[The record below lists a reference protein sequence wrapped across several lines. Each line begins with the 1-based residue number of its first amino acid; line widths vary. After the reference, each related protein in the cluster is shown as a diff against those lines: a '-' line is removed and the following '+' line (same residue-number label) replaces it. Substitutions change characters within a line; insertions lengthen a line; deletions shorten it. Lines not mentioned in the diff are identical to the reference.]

1 MDKIEKF
8 ELIQDYVDKK
18 LEEAEPWEMDDW
30 ARLYLTEMYECMG
43 SDDLVEMVKDNY
55 PDWFDEEE

>member
-8 ELIQDYVDKK
+8 ELIQDYAMRQVDD
-18 LEEAEPWEMDDW
+18 EEVWQVYEW
-30 ARLYLTEMYECMG
+30 ARLYLMDVYDNLDSEA
-43 SDDLVEMVKDNY
+43 LVEMVKDNY